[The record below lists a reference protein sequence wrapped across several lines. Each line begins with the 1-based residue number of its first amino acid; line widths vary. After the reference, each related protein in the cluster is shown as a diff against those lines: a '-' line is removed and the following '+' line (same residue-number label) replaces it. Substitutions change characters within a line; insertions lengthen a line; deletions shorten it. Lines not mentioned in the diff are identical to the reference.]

1 MSVSTGKA
9 SNLTKDDRT
18 IVTQSE
24 AVVPANAF
32 GDKTIGMASGFMLLV
47 NNLTGPGL
55 VEMPGV
61 NSSGG
66 WFMTALILFICW
78 IACAFSSTMLLE
90 AMKRVPG
97 NSKFEQRIEF
107 TTLAKYHFVGALKPL
122 YYATLGMF
130 LLTFL
135 INLVTSVI
143 ESAQTMDAALIEIFG
158 KSCALQFHNNETASV
173 EISGSLG
180 FECVGKGNDGSQD
193 SPFGANAYVL
203 SVGYIVVLLIALP
216 LGYWNL
222 DDNIWVQNLAFVGL
236 SFIVVEW
243 CIQAIITGIDF
254 SENHVPFVGSDQ
266 SSLYAVVLFNYAF
279 VVTIPS
285 WANEK
290 KVGVNINKSVWW
302 STLCGTAMFF
312 FTGIFIAGAWDCSG
326 SNSDLLAKFTN
337 SSTHGVS
344 PLTKALAY
352 LFPVIALVTGI
363 PIFSIIVRYNLLE
376 NNICGTFWA
385 NFWGAIF
392 PWIAAIF
399 LYTGNA
405 LNDTVVWA
413 GLLTIV
419 PLNFVLPAWFYIQ
432 ALKEDEND
440 GCSLDSDGNRIETE
454 ESGLLCNG
462 ESTSVVNTSR
472 KWKVDDEVDAW
483 IPGHQW
489 LQAVVTT
496 VEPVENESTYTVT
509 DIDGVVR
516 EGIAQTNIRERSY
529 KPTFGPHAG
538 DTREVVA
545 EDESEPS
552 SPTQKIVRSHLNDL
566 QNQLDRYEQ
575 EIERL
580 REEIN
585 TFIVYFPGDDEQQK
599 MKRILQQELKRLQKK
614 VDLTIKD
621 MDEAK
626 AGNMTLTPAQRDEL
640 FSALPFKYSTKTKVG
655 IAWSIIVITTII
667 NFIALGY
674 EISDLA

>member
-1 MSVSTGKA
+1 MSVSTGKG

-32 GDKTIGMASGFMLLV
+32 GDKTIGMVSGFMLLV

-66 WFMTALILFICW
+66 WFMTALLLFICW

-90 AMKRVPG
+90 AMKRIPG

-107 TTLAKYHFVGALKPL
+107 TTLAKYRFIGKLKPL
-122 YYATLGMF
+122 YYATLVMF

-158 KSCALQFHNNETASV
+158 KSCAMQFHNNETAAV

-180 FECVGKGNDGSQD
+180 FECVGKTSDGSQD
-193 SPFGANAYVL
+193 SPFGPDAYVL
-203 SVGYIVVLLIALP
+203 SIGYIVVLAIALP

-236 SFIVVEW
+236 SFIVCEW

-254 SENHVPFVGSDQ
+254 HANNVPFVGSDQ

-290 KVGVNINKSVWW
+290 KVGVNINKSVWF
-302 STLCGTAMFF
+302 STLCGTSMFF

-432 ALKEDEND
+432 ALNEADEDVV
-440 GCSLDSDGNRIETE
+440 DSEGNRIETE
-454 ESGLLCNG
+454 EAGLLCNG
-462 ESTSVVNTSR
+462 ESTAVVSTSR
-472 KWKVDDEVDAW
+472 RWKVDDEVDVW

-489 LQAVVTT
+489 LQAIVTT
-496 VEPVENESTYTVT
+496 VSVENTEATYTVT
-509 DIDGVVR
+509 DIDGSVR
-516 EGIAQTNIRERSY
+516 EGIAQSNLRERSY

-538 DTREVVA
+538 DIREVDMD
-545 EDESEPS
+545 EDFPR
-552 SPTQKIVRSHLNDL
+552 SPTDKLVRDQVNELQTHLDG
-566 QNQLDRYEQ
+566 YEQ

-585 TFIVYFPGDDEQQK
+585 TFVVYFPGDDEQQK
-599 MKRILQQELKRLQKK
+599 MKRVLQQELKRLQKK
-614 VDLTIKD
+614 VDLTIIE

-626 AGNMTLTPAQRDEL
+626 AGNITLTPAQRDEL
-640 FSALPFKYSTKTKVG
+640 FTALPYKYSKKTKIGV
-655 IAWSIIVITTII
+655 AWAIIISTTII